1 MAAGLISDKGYEK
14 VIFEGDRQV
23 LDDLK
28 ILAENNYCEDDKIP
42 EKLNYLRILRN
53 MPRV

>member
-42 EKLNYLRILRN
+42 AKLRYLRILRN
-53 MPRV
+53 MPRA